1 MVVIWQPPTE
11 TAERLPTVGFF
22 PFFFPFFLLLI
33 LFILSIQKDLPTA
46 LSFLLYHLCAITGLA
61 NHKEIIKLL
70 VPQQKNN
77 NKKTTASSKPAEEF
91 TVKLWH
97 YKP

>member
-22 PFFFPFFLLLI
+22 PLFFFLSFTHSVH
-33 LFILSIQKDLPTA
+33 FIYTKNLSTA

-61 NHKEIIKLL
+61 NHKEIIKQL

-91 TVKLWH
+91 TVNLWH
-97 YKP
+97 CKP